1 MRIELVKGVNLNII
15 PSKQFKTTRIFISFI
30 KNIESKKELAERALL
45 ANYLE
50 MCSQNYPTQIDIA
63 RKLSQMYGASF
74 GSSVDRRGNYQLI
87 NFSIDYIEGKYL
99 VGNEDLFSEVIE
111 FLKEIIFN
119 PLKVGENKNFDEET
133 FTRQK
138 NNTITYL
145 KSIKEDKQAYATA
158 KLRKLYFDNEIQQ
171 VPSFGESED
180 VEKLTISDLMDA
192 YQKMLNTDRVE
203 IMISGDVNTDEV
215 INKFSVLPFKARN
228 ISRVSMSYT
237 QEIKQEIKQEIVT
250 QIDEEPLSQSKFD
263 MAFRLP
269 VVYRGDLHY
278 AALVFNSLFGGSALS
293 LLFTVVREKMS
304 MAYYA
309 NSNFDPFRQLLVVQ
323 TGISYAN
330 KDKVQEL
337 ILEQLERLKKGDFED
352 ELLEQNKNNLISS
365 YISRLDSQTSALLR
379 AQSAALTG
387 INVTIEEWL
396 DNLQSV
402 TKDDVMKVAKMV
414 ELQATYMLG
423 TN

>member
-171 VPSFGESED
+171 VLSFGESED

-237 QEIKQEIKQEIVT
+237 QEIKQEIVT

>member
-87 NFSIDYIEGKYL
+87 NFSIDYIESKYL
-99 VGNEDLFSEVIE
+99 AGNEDLLSEVIE

-119 PLKVGENKNFDEET
+119 PLRVGENKNFDEET

-145 KSIKEDKQAYATA
+145 KSIKEDKQAYAAA

-180 VEKLTISDLMDA
+180 VEKLTISDVMDA

-203 IMISGDVNTDEV
+203 VMISGDVNTDEV
-215 INKFSVLPFKARN
+215 VNKFSVLPFKVRN
-228 ISRVSMSYT
+228 ISRASMSYT
-237 QEIKQEIKQEIVT
+237 QEIKQEIVT

-323 TGISYAN
+323 TGISYTN

-337 ILEQLERLKKGDFED
+337 ILEQLERLRKGDFED

-365 YISRLDSQTSALLR
+365 YISRLDSQTSVLLR

-387 INVTIEEWL
+387 INVTVEEWL

>member
-1 MRIELVKGVNLNII
+1 MNLNII

-87 NFSIDYIEGKYL
+87 NFSIDYIESKYL
-99 VGNEDLFSEVIE
+99 VSNEDLLSEVIE

-138 NNTITYL
+138 KNTITYL
-145 KSIKEDKQAYATA
+145 NSIKEDKQAYAAA

-215 INKFSVLPFKARN
+215 VNKFSVLPFKVRN
-228 ISRVSMSYT
+228 ISRASMSYT
-237 QEIKQEIKQEIVT
+237 QEIKQEIVT

-323 TGISYAN
+323 TGISYTN

-337 ILEQLERLKKGDFED
+337 ILEQLERLRKGDFED

-387 INVTIEEWL
+387 INVTVEEWL

>member
-30 KNIESKKELAERALL
+30 KSIESKKELAERALL

-87 NFSIDYIEGKYL
+87 NFSIDYIESKYL
-99 VGNEDLFSEVIE
+99 VGNEDLLSGVIE

-119 PLKVGENKNFDEET
+119 LLKVGENKNFDEET

-145 KSIKEDKQAYATA
+145 NSIKEDKQAYAAA
-158 KLRKLYFDNEIQQ
+158 KLRKLYFNNEIQQ

-215 INKFSVLPFKARN
+215 VNKFSVLPFKARD
-228 ISRVSMSYT
+228 ISQTSMSYT
-237 QEIKQEIKQEIVT
+237 QEIKQEIVT

-387 INVTIEEWL
+387 INVTVEEWL

>member
-99 VGNEDLFSEVIE
+99 VGNEDLLSEVIE

-215 INKFSVLPFKARN
+215 VNKFSVLPFKARN

-237 QEIKQEIKQEIVT
+237 QEIKQEIVT

-330 KDKVQEL
+330 KDKAQEL

>member
-99 VGNEDLFSEVIE
+99 VGNEDLLSEVIE

-145 KSIKEDKQAYATA
+145 NSIKEDKQAYATA

-203 IMISGDVNTDEV
+203 IMISGDFNTDEV
-215 INKFSVLPFKARN
+215 VNKFSVLSFKARN
-228 ISRVSMSYT
+228 ISRASMSYT
-237 QEIKQEIKQEIVT
+237 QEIKQEIVT

-323 TGISYAN
+323 TGISYTN

-337 ILEQLERLKKGDFED
+337 ILEQLERLRKGNFED

-387 INVTIEEWL
+387 INVTVEEWL

>member
-1 MRIELVKGVNLNII
+1 MRIELVKCVNLNII
-15 PSKQFKTTRIFISFI
+15 TSKKFKTTRIFISFI

-87 NFSIDYIEGKYL
+87 NFSIDYIESKYL
-99 VGNEDLFSEVIE
+99 AGNEDLLSEVIE

-119 PLKVGENKNFDEET
+119 PLRVGENKNFDEET

-145 KSIKEDKQAYATA
+145 KSIKEDKQAYAAA

-180 VEKLTISDLMDA
+180 VEKLTISDVMDA

-203 IMISGDVNTDEV
+203 VMISGDVNTDEV
-215 INKFSVLPFKARN
+215 VNKFSVLPFKVRN
-228 ISRVSMSYT
+228 ISRASMSYT
-237 QEIKQEIKQEIVT
+237 QEIKQEIVT

-323 TGISYAN
+323 TGISYTN

-337 ILEQLERLKKGDFED
+337 ILEQLERLRKGDFED

-387 INVTIEEWL
+387 INVTVEEWL

>member
-1 MRIELVKGVNLNII
+1 MN
-15 PSKQFKTTRIFISFI
+15 
-30 KNIESKKELAERALL
+30 
-45 ANYLE
+45 
-50 MCSQNYPTQIDIA
+50 
-63 RKLSQMYGASF
+63 
-74 GSSVDRRGNYQLI
+74 
-87 NFSIDYIEGKYL
+87 
-99 VGNEDLFSEVIE
+99 
-111 FLKEIIFN
+111 
-119 PLKVGENKNFDEET
+119 
-133 FTRQK
+133 
-138 NNTITYL
+138 
-145 KSIKEDKQAYATA
+145 SIKEDKQAYAAA
-158 KLRKLYFDNEIQQ
+158 KLRKLYFNNEIQQ

-215 INKFSVLPFKARN
+215 VNKFSVLPFKARD
-228 ISRVSMSYT
+228 ISQTSMSYT
-237 QEIKQEIKQEIVT
+237 QEIKQDIVT

-387 INVTIEEWL
+387 INVTVEEWL

>member
-15 PSKQFKTTRIFISFI
+15 PSKQFKTTRIFISFV

-87 NFSIDYIEGKYL
+87 NFSIDYIESKYL
-99 VGNEDLFSEVIE
+99 AGNEDLLSEVIE

-119 PLKVGENKNFDEET
+119 PLRVGENKNFDEET

-145 KSIKEDKQAYATA
+145 KSIKEDKQAYAAA

-180 VEKLTISDLMDA
+180 VEKLTISDVMDA

-203 IMISGDVNTDEV
+203 VMISGDVNTDEV
-215 INKFSVLPFKARN
+215 VNKLSVLPFKVRN
-228 ISRVSMSYT
+228 ISRASMSYT
-237 QEIKQEIKQEIVT
+237 QEIKQEIVT

-323 TGISYAN
+323 TGISYTN

-337 ILEQLERLKKGDFED
+337 ILEQLERLRKGDFED

-387 INVTIEEWL
+387 INVTVEEWL

>member
-45 ANYLE
+45 VNYLE

-99 VGNEDLFSEVIE
+99 VGNEDLLSEVIE

-145 KSIKEDKQAYATA
+145 NSIKEDKQAYATT

-215 INKFSVLPFKARN
+215 VNKFSVLPFKARN
-228 ISRVSMSYT
+228 ISRASMSYT
-237 QEIKQEIKQEIVT
+237 QEIKQEVVT

-278 AALVFNSLFGGSALS
+278 AALVFNGLFGGSALS

-323 TGISYAN
+323 TGISYTN

-337 ILEQLERLKKGDFED
+337 ILEQLERLRKGDFED

-387 INVTIEEWL
+387 INVTVEEWL

>member
-215 INKFSVLPFKARN
+215 VNKFSVLPFKARN

-237 QEIKQEIKQEIVT
+237 QEIKQEIVT

-304 MAYYA
+304 MPYYA

>member
-87 NFSIDYIEGKYL
+87 NFSIDYIESKYL
-99 VGNEDLFSEVIE
+99 AGNEDLLSEVIE

-119 PLKVGENKNFDEET
+119 PLRVGENKNFDEET

-145 KSIKEDKQAYATA
+145 KSIKEDKQAYAAA

-180 VEKLTISDLMDA
+180 VEKLTISDVMDA

-203 IMISGDVNTDEV
+203 VMISGDVNTDEV
-215 INKFSVLPFKARN
+215 VNKFSVLPFKVRN
-228 ISRVSMSYT
+228 ISRASMSYT
-237 QEIKQEIKQEIVT
+237 QEIKQEIVT

-323 TGISYAN
+323 TGISYTN

-337 ILEQLERLKKGDFED
+337 ILEQLERLRKGDFED

-379 AQSAALTG
+379 AQSAALIG
-387 INVTIEEWL
+387 INVTVEEWL

-402 TKDDVMKVAKMV
+402 TKNDVMKVAKMV

>member
-87 NFSIDYIEGKYL
+87 NFSIDYIESKYL
-99 VGNEDLFSEVIE
+99 VGNEDLLSEVIE

-237 QEIKQEIKQEIVT
+237 QEIKQEIVT

>member
-99 VGNEDLFSEVIE
+99 VGNEDLLSEVIE

-119 PLKVGENKNFDEET
+119 PLRVGENKNFDEET

-145 KSIKEDKQAYATA
+145 KSIKEDKQAYAAA

-180 VEKLTISDLMDA
+180 VEKLTISDVMDA

-203 IMISGDVNTDEV
+203 VMISGDVNIDEV
-215 INKFSVLPFKARN
+215 VNKFSVLPFKVRN
-228 ISRVSMSYT
+228 ISRASMSYT
-237 QEIKQEIKQEIVT
+237 QEIKQEIVT

-323 TGISYAN
+323 TGISYTN

-337 ILEQLERLKKGDFED
+337 ILEQLERLRKGDFED

-387 INVTIEEWL
+387 INVTVEEWL

>member
-30 KNIESKKELAERALL
+30 KSIESKKELAERALL

-87 NFSIDYIEGKYL
+87 NFSIDYIESKYL
-99 VGNEDLFSEVIE
+99 VGNEDLLSGVIE

-215 INKFSVLPFKARN
+215 VNKFSVLPFKARD
-228 ISRVSMSYT
+228 ISQTSMSYT
-237 QEIKQEIKQEIVT
+237 QEIKQEIVT

-387 INVTIEEWL
+387 INVTVEEWL

>member
-30 KNIESKKELAERALL
+30 KNIGSKKELAERALL

-87 NFSIDYIEGKYL
+87 NFSIDYIESKYL
-99 VGNEDLFSEVIE
+99 AGNEDLLSEVIE

-119 PLKVGENKNFDEET
+119 PLRVGENKNFDEET

-145 KSIKEDKQAYATA
+145 KSIKEDKQAYAAA

-180 VEKLTISDLMDA
+180 VEKLTISDVMDA

-203 IMISGDVNTDEV
+203 VMISGDVNTDEV
-215 INKFSVLPFKARN
+215 VNKFSVLPFKVRN
-228 ISRVSMSYT
+228 ISRASMSYT
-237 QEIKQEIKQEIVT
+237 QEIKQEIVT

-323 TGISYAN
+323 TGISYTN

-337 ILEQLERLKKGDFED
+337 ILEQLERLRKGDFED
-352 ELLEQNKNNLISS
+352 ELIEQNKNNLISS

-387 INVTIEEWL
+387 INVTVEEWL

>member
-215 INKFSVLPFKARN
+215 INKFSVLPFKAQN

-237 QEIKQEIKQEIVT
+237 QEIKQEIVT

-323 TGISYAN
+323 IGISYAN

>member
-87 NFSIDYIEGKYL
+87 NFSIDYIESKYL
-99 VGNEDLFSEVIE
+99 AGNEDLLSEVIE

-119 PLKVGENKNFDEET
+119 PLRVGENKNFDEET

-145 KSIKEDKQAYATA
+145 KSIKEDKQAYAAA

-180 VEKLTISDLMDA
+180 VEKLTISDVMDT

-203 IMISGDVNTDEV
+203 VMISGDVNTDEV
-215 INKFSVLPFKARN
+215 VNKFSVLPFKVRN
-228 ISRVSMSYT
+228 ISRASMSYT
-237 QEIKQEIKQEIVT
+237 QEIKQEIVT

-323 TGISYAN
+323 TGISYTN

-337 ILEQLERLKKGDFED
+337 ILEQLERLRKGDFED

-387 INVTIEEWL
+387 INVTVEEWL

>member
-15 PSKQFKTTRIFISFI
+15 PSKQFKTTRIFISFV

-87 NFSIDYIEGKYL
+87 NFSIDYIESKYL
-99 VGNEDLFSEVIE
+99 AGNEDLLSEVIE

-119 PLKVGENKNFDEET
+119 PLRVGENKNFDEET
-133 FTRQK
+133 FIRQK

-145 KSIKEDKQAYATA
+145 KSIKEDKRAYAAA

-180 VEKLTISDLMDA
+180 VEKLTISDVMDA

-203 IMISGDVNTDEV
+203 VMISGDVNTDEV
-215 INKFSVLPFKARN
+215 VNKFSVLPFKVRN
-228 ISRVSMSYT
+228 ISRASMSYT
-237 QEIKQEIKQEIVT
+237 QEIKQEIVT
-250 QIDEEPLSQSKFD
+250 QIDEELLSQSKFD

-323 TGISYAN
+323 TGISYTN

-337 ILEQLERLKKGDFED
+337 ILEQLERLRKGDFED
-352 ELLEQNKNNLISS
+352 ELLEQNKNNLINS

-387 INVTIEEWL
+387 INVTVEEWL

>member
-30 KNIESKKELAERALL
+30 KSIESKKELAERALL

-87 NFSIDYIEGKYL
+87 NFSIDYIESKYL
-99 VGNEDLFSEVIE
+99 VGNEDLLSGVIE

-145 KSIKEDKQAYATA
+145 NSIKEDKQAYAAA
-158 KLRKLYFDNEIQQ
+158 KLRKLYFNNEIQQ

-192 YQKMLNTDRVE
+192 YQKTLNTDRVE

-215 INKFSVLPFKARN
+215 VNKFSVLPFKARD
-228 ISRVSMSYT
+228 ISQTSMSYT
-237 QEIKQEIKQEIVT
+237 QEIKQEIVT

-387 INVTIEEWL
+387 INVTVEEWL

>member
-87 NFSIDYIEGKYL
+87 NFSIDYIESKYL
-99 VGNEDLFSEVIE
+99 AGNEDLLSEVIE

-119 PLKVGENKNFDEET
+119 PLRVGENKNFDEET

-145 KSIKEDKQAYATA
+145 KSIKEDKQAYAAA

-180 VEKLTISDLMDA
+180 VEKLTISDVMDA

-203 IMISGDVNTDEV
+203 VMISGDVNTDEV
-215 INKFSVLPFKARN
+215 VNKFSVLPFKVRN
-228 ISRVSMSYT
+228 ISRASMSYT
-237 QEIKQEIKQEIVT
+237 QEIKQEIVT

-387 INVTIEEWL
+387 INVTVEEWL

>member
-87 NFSIDYIEGKYL
+87 NFSIDYIESKYL
-99 VGNEDLFSEVIE
+99 AGNEDLLSEVIE

-119 PLKVGENKNFDEET
+119 PLRVGENKNFDEET

-145 KSIKEDKQAYATA
+145 KSIKEDKQAYAAA

-180 VEKLTISDLMDA
+180 VEKLTISDVMDA

-203 IMISGDVNTDEV
+203 VMISGDVNTDEV
-215 INKFSVLPFKARN
+215 VNKFSVLPFKARN
-228 ISRVSMSYT
+228 ISRASMSYT
-237 QEIKQEIKQEIVT
+237 QEIKQEIVT

-269 VVYRGDLHY
+269 VIYRGNLHY

-323 TGISYAN
+323 TGISYTN

-337 ILEQLERLKKGDFED
+337 ILEQLERLRKGDFED
-352 ELLEQNKNNLISS
+352 ELLEQIKNNLISS

-387 INVTIEEWL
+387 INVTVEEWL

>member
-99 VGNEDLFSEVIE
+99 VGNEDLLSEVTE

-145 KSIKEDKQAYATA
+145 NSIKEDKQAYATA

-215 INKFSVLPFKARN
+215 VNKFSVLPFKARN

-237 QEIKQEIKQEIVT
+237 QEIKQEIVT

-304 MAYYA
+304 MTYYA

-323 TGISYAN
+323 TGISYTN

-337 ILEQLERLKKGDFED
+337 ILEQLERLRKGNFED

-387 INVTIEEWL
+387 INVTVEEWL